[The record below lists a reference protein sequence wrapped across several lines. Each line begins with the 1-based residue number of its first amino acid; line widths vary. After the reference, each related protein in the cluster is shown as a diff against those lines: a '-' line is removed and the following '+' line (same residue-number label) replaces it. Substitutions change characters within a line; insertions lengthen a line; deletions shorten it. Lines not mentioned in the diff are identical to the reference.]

1 MQNKNYML
9 YTHGEYFVRI
19 ARKRINILI
28 VTIYFHEKT
37 DILKPDQ
44 RPGSKESGDMERRNE
59 YGTY

>member
-1 MQNKNYML
+1 ML